1 MLKVKKGNICHAVGH
16 KRPLLSNCR
25 LLIPGERYLLRERIM
40 VILKPNRS
48 QSRFM
53 QLEYAY
59 HQTLNGSCHLY

>member
-1 MLKVKKGNICHAVGH
+1 MLKVKKGDICHAVGH

-48 QSRFM
+48 QFRFM
-53 QLEYAY
+53 QLEYA
-59 HQTLNGSCHLY
+59 